1 MNLIRKIK
9 ISEIVS
15 VEFTE
20 TEQEIIDIF
29 NDNLS
34 DLVVSIDDS
43 KPDEINYTKLDGTVI
58 MQKNNN
64 SDILWVRYDG
74 FWEVLKSKFYIQ
86 HTNIQTL
93 IQFMVGGIVK
103 YNVYAPIRALI
114 LPKKD

>member
-9 ISEIVS
+9 ISEIVP
-15 VEFTE
+15 VEFSK
-20 TEQEIIDIF
+20 TEQEIIELF
-29 NDNLS
+29 NDKLK
-34 DLVVSIDDS
+34 DLVVFIDES
-43 KPDEINYTKLDGTVI
+43 YPHEINYMKSDGTVI